1 MNSNVCSTAKVTKCC
16 SVLLRSNTLLR
27 LVTFSEEQ
35 TLEKMT
41 FFCLTLV
48 LISITDSGPR
58 SENETTYY
66 DITEIFEMGKMAS
79 LFFNKTGRIAFYL
92 CLTIYLYG
100 DLAIYGAAVA
110 KSLRFVN
117 AHC

>member
-1 MNSNVCSTAKVTKCC
+1 M
-16 SVLLRSNTLLR
+16 
-27 LVTFSEEQ
+27 SEP
-35 TLEKMT
+35 L
-41 FFCLTLV
+41 FF
-48 LISITDSGPR
+48 SITDSGPR

-117 AHC
+117 GVIQ